1 MIGVDIAAQQKICA
15 YVEWTTAIRG
25 RRRDC
30 ALPIQGRQGY
40 APPTRSSVAY
50 LLRLPRPNRNKR
62 IGRGPMTQRLSR
74 RTFAVASVAA
84 LAAPAL
90 VRSALAADEPL
101 RLRCSL
107 DTAPSHLRN
116 VSMRDYLGKVEAA
129 AGGKIKTE
137 MFESGQLYPDL
148 EVGKALIQ
156 GQVEMA
162 APGSW
167 TITGIVSDA
176 DCFQLPVLY
185 GQPIDLIHRVID
197 GKPGQYLNAQIQQ
210 KLRSHVLGPYL
221 DLGFQNWYS
230 ANKPVASLADLKGMK
245 IRNSGGAGQ
254 AWRARFLGAIPNTT
268 AWPNVPLALSQGT
281 FDGLVSSNESLVSAK
296 LWDAGVKFALE
307 DHQFTAEYIPLLSQ
321 AFWTKLSPDLQKL
334 MTDIWAQNIPAYRDN
349 MAAAQTKARATL
361 EAHGVKFTNP
371 TAEQT
376 AEARKLMMAE
386 QEQLAKDIKV
396 APEMV
401 KLIMAE
407 VGSGS

>member
-1 MIGVDIAAQQKICA
+1 
-15 YVEWTTAIRG
+15 
-25 RRRDC
+25 
-30 ALPIQGRQGY
+30 
-40 APPTRSSVAY
+40 
-50 LLRLPRPNRNKR
+50 
-62 IGRGPMTQRLSR
+62 MTQRLSR
-74 RTFAVASVAA
+74 RSFAIASVAA
-84 LAAPAL
+84 VAAPVL
-90 VRSALAADEPL
+90 LRSARADEPL
-101 RLRCSL
+101 RLRLSL

-116 VSMRDYLGKVEAA
+116 VSMKDYLGKVEVA

-137 MFESGQLYPDL
+137 IFESGQLYPDL

-167 TITGIVSDA
+167 AITGIVSDA

-185 GQPIDLIHRVID
+185 GQPIDLIHRIID
-197 GKPGQYLNAQIQQ
+197 GKPGQFLNTQIQQ

-230 ANKPVASLADLKGMK
+230 SNKPIAALADLKGMK

-296 LWDAGVKFALE
+296 LWDAGVKYALE
-307 DHQFTAEYIPLLSQ
+307 DHQWIAEYIPLLSQ
-321 AFWTKLSPDLQKL
+321 VFWDKLSPDQQKM
-334 MTDIWAQNIPAYRDN
+334 MTELWAQNVPTYRAN
-349 MAAAQTKARATL
+349 MVGAQIRARATL
-361 EAHGVKFTNP
+361 QEHGVKFSDP
-371 TAEQT
+371 TAEENA
-376 AEARKLMMAE
+376 AERKKMMTE
-386 QEQLAKDIKV
+386 QDQVAKDIKV
-396 APEMV
+396 SAEMV

-407 VGSGS
+407 AGSGS

>member
-1 MIGVDIAAQQKICA
+1 M
-15 YVEWTTAIRG
+15 
-25 RRRDC
+25 
-30 ALPIQGRQGY
+30 P
-40 APPTRSSVAY
+40 
-50 LLRLPRPNRNKR
+50 
-62 IGRGPMTQRLSR
+62 QRLSR
-74 RTFAVASVAA
+74 RHFALASVAT

-90 VRSALAADEPL
+90 IRAARADEPL
-101 RLRCSL
+101 RLRLSL

-129 AGGKIKTE
+129 SNGKIKTE

-176 DCFQLPVLY
+176 DCFQLPILY
-185 GQPIDLIHRVID
+185 GQPLDLIHRVID
-197 GKPGQYLNAQIQQ
+197 GKPGQFLNGQIQQ

-296 LWDAGVKFALE
+296 LWDSGVKYALE

-321 AFWTKLSPDLQKL
+321 LFWDKLAPDLQKM
-334 MTDIWAQNIPAYRDN
+334 MTDIWAQNIPAYRAN
-349 MAAAQTKARATL
+349 MAAAQSKARITL
-361 EAHGVKFTNP
+361 EEHGVKFADP
-371 TAEQT
+371 TPEQSAAE
-376 AEARKLMMAE
+376 RKRMVAE
-386 QEQLAKDIKV
+386 QEQVAKDIKV
-396 APEMV
+396 SPDMV

-407 VGSGS
+407 TGSGS

>member
-1 MIGVDIAAQQKICA
+1 M
-15 YVEWTTAIRG
+15 TPRLT
-25 RRRDC
+25 RRH
-30 ALPIQGRQGY
+30 
-40 APPTRSSVAY
+40 
-50 LLRLPRPNRNKR
+50 
-62 IGRGPMTQRLSR
+62 
-74 RTFAVASVAA
+74 FAFASVAA

-90 VRSALAADEPL
+90 IRSARADEPL

-116 VSMRDYLGKVEAA
+116 VSVKDYLGKVEAA

-137 MFESGQLYPDL
+137 LFESGQLYPDL

-167 TITGIVSDA
+167 TITGIVPDA

-185 GQPIDLIHRVID
+185 GQPIELIHRVID
-197 GKPGQYLNAQIQQ
+197 GKPGEYLNTQIQQ
-210 KLRSHVLGPYL
+210 RLRSHVVGPYL

-230 ANKPVASLADLKGMK
+230 SNKPLGSLADLKGMK

-281 FDGLVSSNESLVSAK
+281 FDGLVTSNESIVSAK
-296 LWDAGVKFALE
+296 LWDSGVKFGLE
-307 DHQFTAEYIPLLSQ
+307 DHQFTAEYVPLMSQ
-321 AFWTKLSPDLQKL
+321 TFWDKLSPDLQKI
-334 MTDIWAQNIPAYRDN
+334 MTDVWAQNIPTYRAN

-361 EAHGVKFTNP
+361 EEHGVKFADP
-371 TAEQT
+371 TAEQSA
-376 AEARKLMMAE
+376 AERKLMMVE
-386 QEQLAKDIKV
+386 QDQVAKDIKV
-396 APEMV
+396 SPELV

-407 VGSGS
+407 AGSGS

>member
-1 MIGVDIAAQQKICA
+1 
-15 YVEWTTAIRG
+15 
-25 RRRDC
+25 
-30 ALPIQGRQGY
+30 
-40 APPTRSSVAY
+40 
-50 LLRLPRPNRNKR
+50 
-62 IGRGPMTQRLSR
+62 MTPRLSR
-74 RTFAVASVAA
+74 RDFALASVAA

-90 VRSALAADEPL
+90 IRVARADEPL

-116 VSMRDYLGKVEAA
+116 VSMKDYLGKVEAA
-129 AGGKIKTE
+129 SNGKIKTE
-137 MFESGQLYPDL
+137 LFESGQLYPDL

-176 DCFQLPVLY
+176 DCFQLPALY
-185 GQPIDLIHRVID
+185 GQPIELIHKVID
-197 GKPGQYLNAQIQQ
+197 GKAGQYLNGQIQQ
-210 KLRSHVLGPYL
+210 KLRSHVIGPYL

-230 ANKPVASLADLKGMK
+230 SNKPIASLADLKGMK

-296 LWDAGVKFALE
+296 LWDSGVKYSLA
-307 DHQFTAEYIPLLSQ
+307 DRQFVAEYIPMTSQ
-321 AFWTKLSPDLQKL
+321 VFWDKLSPELQKM
-334 MTDIWAQNIPAYRDN
+334 MTDVWAENVPTYRAN
-349 MAAAQTKARATL
+349 MAGAQTKARATL
-361 EAHGVKFTNP
+361 EEHGVKIADP
-371 TAEQT
+371 TEEQAAAARKQMLAEQD
-376 AEARKLMMAE
+376 
-386 QEQLAKDIKV
+386 QLAKDIKV
-396 APEMV
+396 SPEMV

>member
-1 MIGVDIAAQQKICA
+1 M
-15 YVEWTTAIRG
+15 
-25 RRRDC
+25 
-30 ALPIQGRQGY
+30 P
-40 APPTRSSVAY
+40 
-50 LLRLPRPNRNKR
+50 
-62 IGRGPMTQRLSR
+62 QRLSR
-74 RTFAVASVAA
+74 RHFALASVAA
-84 LAAPAL
+84 IAAPAF
-90 VRSALAADEPL
+90 VRSARAADEPL
-101 RLRCSL
+101 RLRLSL

-129 AGGKIKTE
+129 SGGKIKTE

-185 GQPIDLIHRVID
+185 GQPIDLIHRIID
-197 GKPGQYLNAQIQQ
+197 GKPGQFLNTQIQQ

-230 ANKPVASLADLKGMK
+230 ANKAVASLADLKGMK

-307 DHQFTAEYIPLLSQ
+307 DHQFIAEYIPLVSQ
-321 AFWTKLSPDLQKL
+321 VFWDKLAPDQQKML
-334 MTDIWAQNIPAYRDN
+334 TDLWAQNVPTYRAN
-349 MAAAQTKARATL
+349 MAAAQIKARKTL
-361 EAHGVKFTNP
+361 EEHGIRFSDP
-371 TAEQT
+371 TADQT
-376 AEARKLMMAE
+376 AAERKRMVAE
-386 QEQLAKDIKV
+386 QDQVARDIKV
-396 APEMV
+396 SPEMV

-407 VGSGS
+407 AGSGS

>member
-1 MIGVDIAAQQKICA
+1 M
-15 YVEWTTAIRG
+15 
-25 RRRDC
+25 
-30 ALPIQGRQGY
+30 P
-40 APPTRSSVAY
+40 
-50 LLRLPRPNRNKR
+50 
-62 IGRGPMTQRLSR
+62 QRLSR
-74 RTFAVASVAA
+74 RSFALASVAA
-84 LAAPAL
+84 VAAPVFIRTA
-90 VRSALAADEPL
+90 RADEPL
-101 RLRCSL
+101 RLRLSL

-116 VSMRDYLGKVEAA
+116 VSMKDYLGKVEAA
-129 AGGKIKTE
+129 SDGKIKTE
-137 MFESGQLYPDL
+137 IFESGQLYPDL

-185 GQPIDLIHRVID
+185 GQPIDLIHKIID
-197 GKPGQYLNAQIQQ
+197 GKPGQFLNVQIQQ

-230 ANKPVASLADLKGMK
+230 SNKPIATLADLKGMK

-296 LWDAGVKFALE
+296 LWDSGIKFALE
-307 DHQFTAEYIPLLSQ
+307 DHQWIAVYIPLLSQ
-321 AFWTKLSPDLQKL
+321 VFWDKLPPDQQKMMSEL
-334 MTDIWAQNIPAYRDN
+334 WAQNVPTYRAN
-349 MAAAQTKARATL
+349 MVNAQIKARTTL
-361 EAHGVKFTNP
+361 QEHGIKFSDP
-371 TAEQT
+371 TAEQS
-376 AEARKLMMAE
+376 ADERKRMMAE
-386 QEQLAKDIKV
+386 QEQVAKDIKV
-396 APEMV
+396 STEMV

-407 VGSGS
+407 AGSGS

>member
-1 MIGVDIAAQQKICA
+1 
-15 YVEWTTAIRG
+15 
-25 RRRDC
+25 
-30 ALPIQGRQGY
+30 
-40 APPTRSSVAY
+40 
-50 LLRLPRPNRNKR
+50 
-62 IGRGPMTQRLSR
+62 MTQRLSR
-74 RTFAVASVAA
+74 RSFA
-84 LAAPAL
+84 LASLGAVVAPAL
-90 VRSALAADEPL
+90 IRSAQADEPL

-116 VSMRDYLGKVEAA
+116 VSIRDYLGKVEAA
-129 AGGKIKTE
+129 SGGKIKTE

-197 GKPGQYLNAQIQQ
+197 GKPGQYLNSQIQQ
-210 KLRSHVLGPYL
+210 KLRSHVVGPYL

-230 ANKPVASLADLKGMK
+230 ANKPVARLDDLKGMK

-281 FDGLVSSNESLVSAK
+281 FDGLVSSHESLASAK
-296 LWDAGVKFALE
+296 LWDSGVKYALE
-307 DHQFTAEYIPLLSQ
+307 DHQFTAEYIPLMSQ
-321 AFWTKLSPDLQKL
+321 LFWDKLSPDQQKM
-334 MTDIWAQNIPAYRDN
+334 MTELWAQNVPAYRAN

-361 EAHGVKFTNP
+361 EEHGVKFSEP
-371 TAEQT
+371 TAEENA
-376 AEARKLMMAE
+376 AERKLMMAE
-386 QEQLAKDIKV
+386 QEQVAKDIKIS
-396 APEMV
+396 PEMV

>member
-1 MIGVDIAAQQKICA
+1 
-15 YVEWTTAIRG
+15 
-25 RRRDC
+25 
-30 ALPIQGRQGY
+30 
-40 APPTRSSVAY
+40 
-50 LLRLPRPNRNKR
+50 
-62 IGRGPMTQRLSR
+62 MTQRLSR
-74 RTFAVASVAA
+74 RDFAFASVAA
-84 LAAPAL
+84 LTAPLAAPAL
-90 VRSALAADEPL
+90 IRSARADEPL

-116 VSMRDYLGKVEAA
+116 VSIRDYLGKVEAA
-129 AGGKIKTE
+129 SGGKIKTE

-176 DCFQLPVLY
+176 DCFQLPALY
-185 GQPIDLIHRVID
+185 GQPIELIHKVID
-197 GKPGQYLNAQIQQ
+197 GKAGQYLNGQIQQ
-210 KLRSHVLGPYL
+210 KLRSHVIGPYL

-230 ANKPVASLADLKGMK
+230 ANKPIASLADLKGMK

-296 LWDAGVKFALE
+296 LWDSGVKYSLA
-307 DHQFTAEYIPLLSQ
+307 DRQFVAEYIPMTSQ
-321 AFWTKLSPDLQKL
+321 MFWDKLSPELQKM
-334 MTDIWAQNIPAYRDN
+334 MTDVWAESVPTYRAN
-349 MAAAQTKARATL
+349 MAGAQTKARATL
-361 EAHGVKFTNP
+361 EEHGVKIADP
-371 TAEQT
+371 TEEQT
-376 AEARKLMMAE
+376 AAARKQMLAE
-386 QEQLAKDIKV
+386 QDQLAKDIKV
-396 APEMV
+396 SPEMV

>member
-1 MIGVDIAAQQKICA
+1 
-15 YVEWTTAIRG
+15 
-25 RRRDC
+25 
-30 ALPIQGRQGY
+30 
-40 APPTRSSVAY
+40 
-50 LLRLPRPNRNKR
+50 
-62 IGRGPMTQRLSR
+62 MTPRLSR
-74 RTFAVASVAA
+74 RDFALASVAA

-90 VRSALAADEPL
+90 IRVARADEPL

-116 VSMRDYLGKVEAA
+116 VSMKDYLGKVEAA
-129 AGGKIKTE
+129 SNGKIKTE
-137 MFESGQLYPDL
+137 LFESGQLYPDL

-176 DCFQLPVLY
+176 DCFQLPALY
-185 GQPIDLIHRVID
+185 GQPIELIHKVID
-197 GKPGQYLNAQIQQ
+197 GKAGQYLNGQIQQ
-210 KLRSHVLGPYL
+210 KLRSHVIGPYL

-230 ANKPVASLADLKGMK
+230 SNKPIASLADLKGMK

-296 LWDAGVKFALE
+296 LWDSGVKYSLA
-307 DHQFTAEYIPLLSQ
+307 DRQFVAEYIPMTSQ
-321 AFWTKLSPDLQKL
+321 VFWDKLSPELQKM
-334 MTDIWAQNIPAYRDN
+334 MTDVWAENVPTYRAN
-349 MAAAQTKARATL
+349 MAGAQTKARATL
-361 EAHGVKFTNP
+361 EEHGVKIADP
-371 TAEQT
+371 TEEQAAAARKQMLAEQD
-376 AEARKLMMAE
+376 
-386 QEQLAKDIKV
+386 QLAKDIKV
-396 APEMV
+396 SPEMV

-407 VGSGS
+407 VGSRS

>member
-1 MIGVDIAAQQKICA
+1 
-15 YVEWTTAIRG
+15 
-25 RRRDC
+25 
-30 ALPIQGRQGY
+30 
-40 APPTRSSVAY
+40 
-50 LLRLPRPNRNKR
+50 
-62 IGRGPMTQRLSR
+62 MTPRLSR
-74 RTFAVASVAA
+74 RSFALASVAA
-84 LAAPAL
+84 IAAPAL
-90 VRSALAADEPL
+90 LRAARADEPL
-101 RLRCSL
+101 RLRLSL

-116 VSMRDYLGKVEAA
+116 VSMKDYLGKVEAA
-129 AGGKIKTE
+129 SNGKIKTE

-185 GQPIDLIHRVID
+185 GQPLDLVHKIID
-197 GKPGQYLNAQIQQ
+197 GKPGQYLNGQIQQ

-230 ANKPVASLADLKGMK
+230 ANKPIAGLADLKGMK

-296 LWDAGVKFALE
+296 LWDAGIKFALE
-307 DHQFTAEYIPLLSQ
+307 DHQWIAEYIPLVSQ
-321 AFWTKLSPDLQKL
+321 VFWDKLAPDLQKM
-334 MTDIWAQNIPAYRDN
+334 MTELWAQNVPIYRTN
-349 MAAAQTKARATL
+349 MVGAQTRARATL
-361 EAHGVKFTNP
+361 EAHGVKFSDP
-371 TAEQT
+371 TAEESA
-376 AEARKLMMAE
+376 AERKKMMAE
-386 QEQLAKDIKV
+386 QEQVARDIKV
-396 APEMV
+396 SPEMV

-407 VGSGS
+407 AGSGS

>member
-1 MIGVDIAAQQKICA
+1 
-15 YVEWTTAIRG
+15 
-25 RRRDC
+25 
-30 ALPIQGRQGY
+30 
-40 APPTRSSVAY
+40 
-50 LLRLPRPNRNKR
+50 
-62 IGRGPMTQRLSR
+62 MTQRLSR
-74 RTFAVASVAA
+74 RDFALVSAAA

-90 VRSALAADEPL
+90 IRSARADEPL

-116 VSMRDYLGKVEAA
+116 VSMKDYLGKVEAA
-129 AGGKIKTE
+129 SNGKIKTE
-137 MFESGQLYPDL
+137 LFESGQLYPDL

-176 DCFQLPVLY
+176 DCFQLPALY
-185 GQPIDLIHRVID
+185 GQPIELIHKVID
-197 GKPGQYLNAQIQQ
+197 GKPGQYLNTQIQQ
-210 KLRSHVLGPYL
+210 KLRSHVIGPYL

-230 ANKPVASLADLKGMK
+230 SNKPIASLANLKGMK

-296 LWDAGVKFALE
+296 LWDSGVKYSLQ
-307 DHQFTAEYIPLLSQ
+307 DRQFVAEYIPMTSQ
-321 AFWTKLSPDLQKL
+321 VFWDKLSPDLQKM
-334 MTDIWAQNIPAYRDN
+334 MTDIWAQNIPTYRAN
-349 MAAAQTKARATL
+349 MAAAQTKARGTL
-361 EAHGVKFTNP
+361 EEHGVKMADP
-371 TAEQT
+371 TPEQSAAE
-376 AEARKLMMAE
+376 RKKMMVE
-386 QEQLAKDIKV
+386 QDQLAKDIKV
-396 APEMV
+396 NPEMV

>member
-1 MIGVDIAAQQKICA
+1 
-15 YVEWTTAIRG
+15 
-25 RRRDC
+25 
-30 ALPIQGRQGY
+30 
-40 APPTRSSVAY
+40 
-50 LLRLPRPNRNKR
+50 
-62 IGRGPMTQRLSR
+62 MTQRLSR
-74 RTFAVASVAA
+74 RDFALASVAA

-90 VRSALAADEPL
+90 IRVARADEPL

-116 VSMRDYLGKVEAA
+116 VSIKDYLGKVEAA
-129 AGGKIKTE
+129 SNGRIKTE
-137 MFESGQLYPDL
+137 LFESGQLYPDL

-176 DCFQLPVLY
+176 DCFQLPALY
-185 GQPIDLIHRVID
+185 GQPIELIHKVID
-197 GKPGQYLNAQIQQ
+197 GKAGQYLNGQIQQ
-210 KLRSHVLGPYL
+210 KLRSHVVGPYL

-230 ANKPVASLADLKGMK
+230 SNKPIASLADLKGMK

-296 LWDAGVKFALE
+296 LWDSGVKYSLA
-307 DHQFTAEYIPLLSQ
+307 DRQFVAEYIPMTSQ
-321 AFWTKLSPDLQKL
+321 VFWDKLSPELQKM
-334 MTDIWAQNIPAYRDN
+334 MTDVWAENVPTYRAN

-361 EAHGVKFTNP
+361 EEHGVKIADP
-371 TAEQT
+371 TEEQT
-376 AEARKLMMAE
+376 ATARKQMLAE
-386 QEQLAKDIKV
+386 QDQLAKDIKV
-396 APEMV
+396 SPEMV

>member
-1 MIGVDIAAQQKICA
+1 
-15 YVEWTTAIRG
+15 
-25 RRRDC
+25 
-30 ALPIQGRQGY
+30 
-40 APPTRSSVAY
+40 
-50 LLRLPRPNRNKR
+50 
-62 IGRGPMTQRLSR
+62 MTQRLSR
-74 RTFAVASVAA
+74 RDFALASVAA

-90 VRSALAADEPL
+90 IRSARADEPL

-116 VSMRDYLGKVEAA
+116 VSMKDYLGKVEAA
-129 AGGKIKTE
+129 SNGKIKTE
-137 MFESGQLYPDL
+137 LFESGQLYPDL

-156 GQVEMA
+156 GQLEMA

-176 DCFQLPVLY
+176 DCFQLPALY
-185 GQPIDLIHRVID
+185 GQPIELIHKVID
-197 GKPGQYLNAQIQQ
+197 GKAGQYLNGQIQQ
-210 KLRSHVLGPYL
+210 KLRSHVIGPYL

-230 ANKPVASLADLKGMK
+230 SNKPIASLADLKGMK

-296 LWDAGVKFALE
+296 LWDSGVKYSLQ
-307 DHQFTAEYIPLLSQ
+307 DRQFVAEYIPMTSQ
-321 AFWTKLSPDLQKL
+321 VFWDKLSPDLQKM
-334 MTDIWAQNIPAYRDN
+334 MTDIWAQNIPTYRTN
-349 MAAAQTKARATL
+349 MAAAQTKARGTL
-361 EAHGVKFTNP
+361 EEHGVKMADP
-371 TAEQT
+371 TPEQSAAE
-376 AEARKLMMAE
+376 RKKMMVE
-386 QEQLAKDIKV
+386 QDQLAKDIKV
-396 APEMV
+396 DPEMV

>member
-1 MIGVDIAAQQKICA
+1 MPQHL
-15 YVEWTTAIRG
+15 T
-25 RRRDC
+25 RRR
-30 ALPIQGRQGY
+30 
-40 APPTRSSVAY
+40 
-50 LLRLPRPNRNKR
+50 
-62 IGRGPMTQRLSR
+62 
-74 RTFAVASVAA
+74 FAVASFAA
-84 LAAPAL
+84 IAAPAL
-90 VRSALAADEPL
+90 IRAARADEPL
-101 RLRCSL
+101 RLRLSL

-116 VSMRDYLGKVEAA
+116 VSLKDYLGKVETASN
-129 AGGKIKTE
+129 GKIKPE
-137 MFESGQLYPDL
+137 IFESGQLYPDL

-185 GQPIDLIHRVID
+185 GQPLDLIHRIID
-197 GKPGQYLNAQIQQ
+197 GKPGAHLNSQIQQ

-230 ANKPVASLADLKGMK
+230 ANKPIASLADLKGMK

-296 LWDAGVKFALE
+296 LWDSGIKFALE
-307 DHQFTAEYIPLLSQ
+307 DHQWIAEYIPLLSQ
-321 AFWTKLSPDLQKL
+321 AFWDKLAPDQQKL
-334 MTDIWAQNIPAYRDN
+334 MTELWAQNVPTYRAN
-349 MAAAQTKARATL
+349 MATAQAKARATL
-361 EAHGVKFTNP
+361 QEHGIKFSDP
-371 TAEQT
+371 TAEQSA
-376 AEARKLMMAE
+376 AERKKMMAE
-386 QEQLAKDIKV
+386 QDQVAKDIKV
-396 APEMV
+396 SPEMV

-407 VGSGS
+407 ANSGS

>member
-1 MIGVDIAAQQKICA
+1 MAQ
-15 YVEWTTAIRG
+15 RF
-25 RRRDC
+25 
-30 ALPIQGRQGY
+30 
-40 APPTRSSVAY
+40 
-50 LLRLPRPNRNKR
+50 
-62 IGRGPMTQRLSR
+62 SR
-74 RTFAVASVAA
+74 RSFVLASVAA
-84 LAAPAL
+84 TAAPAFIRA
-90 VRSALAADEPL
+90 VRAADEPM

-129 AGGKIKTE
+129 SNGRIKTE
-137 MFESGQLYPDL
+137 LFESGQLYPDL

-185 GQPIDLIHRVID
+185 GQPIELIHRVID
-197 GKPGQYLNAQIQQ
+197 GKPGQFLNGEIQQ

-230 ANKPVASLADLKGMK
+230 SNKPIAALADLKGMK

-296 LWDAGVKFALE
+296 LWDSGVKFALE
-307 DHQFTAEYIPLLSQ
+307 DHQFTAEYVPLVSQ
-321 AFWTKLSPDLQKL
+321 AFWDKLTADQQKM
-334 MTDIWAQNIPAYRDN
+334 MTDLWAQNIPAYRAN
-349 MAAAQTKARATL
+349 MAAAQTKARTTL
-361 EAHGVKFTNP
+361 EAHGIKFSDP
-371 TAEQT
+371 TPEQSAAE
-376 AEARKLMMAE
+376 RKRMMAE
-386 QEQLAKDIKV
+386 QDQVAKDIKIS
-396 APEMV
+396 PEMV

-407 VGSGS
+407 AGSGA